1 MNQNSKIG
9 IIGCG
14 WLGFA
19 LAKKLISENYQ
30 VKGSTTSI
38 EKIEKFNKHNIEP
51 CLLQIN
57 EDEIIGEISTFLKNL
72 NILIIS
78 IPPKSRK
85 NSSSSYLNKIRRLNE
100 EIQKSSIKKI
110 IFISSTSVYGSTQ
123 GEVDSNIIANPNTAN
138 GALILE
144 SEKFFNN
151 KYSTV
156 IRFGGLIGN
165 DRNPVFFLIKK
176 LEIKN
181 SLAPINLIH
190 LDDCIGI
197 ISSIINKNMWGKV
210 FSAVAPYHPSKKE
223 YYTKK
228 SIEFGLG
235 KLNFSELKTKINKQ
249 ISDNK
254 IKDDLNYSFIYPKL

>member
-1 MNQNSKIG
+1 MNQNNKVG

-14 WLGFA
+14 WLGLP
-19 LAKKLISENYQ
+19 LAKELITKNYQ
-30 VKGSTTSI
+30 VKGTSTSLK
-38 EKIEKFNKHNIEP
+38 KIEDLKKNNIEP
-51 CLLQIN
+51 YLIQIN
-57 EDEIIGEISTFLKNL
+57 EGEIIGPLSSFLKDL

-78 IPPKSRK
+78 IPPKLRK
-85 NSSSSYLNKIRRLNE
+85 NSSSSYLNRIKCLNS

-110 IFISSTSVYGSTQ
+110 IFISSTSVYGSNQ
-123 GEVDSNIIANPNTAN
+123 GKIESNTLAKPSTEN
-138 GALILE
+138 GKIILE
-144 SEKFFNN
+144 SEKFFKNDH
-151 KYSTV
+151 STI

-165 DRNPVFFLIKK
+165 DRNPVFILIKK

-197 ISSIINKNMWGKV
+197 ISAIITNNIWGKV
-210 FSAVAPYHPSKKE
+210 YSAVAPYHPSKKE

-235 KLNFSELKTKINKQ
+235 KLNFSEVKTKINKE
-249 ISDNK
+249 ISDYK